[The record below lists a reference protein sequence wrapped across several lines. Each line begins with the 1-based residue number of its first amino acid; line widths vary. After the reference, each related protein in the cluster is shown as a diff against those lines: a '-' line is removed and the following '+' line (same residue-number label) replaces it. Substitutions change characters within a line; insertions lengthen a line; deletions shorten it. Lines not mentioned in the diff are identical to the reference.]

1 MSWKCDKCGKIFEHE
16 DIPEKCPECNSEAET
31 FSLVDRKEEKK

>member
-16 DIPEKCPECNSEAET
+16 DIPEKCPECNSEVGT
-31 FSLVDRKEEKK
+31 FSLVDKKIEKK

>member
-16 DIPEKCPECNSEAET
+16 DIPEKCPECNSEAGT
-31 FSLVDRKEEKK
+31 FSLVDKKKE